1 MGRGDFMAAD
11 MINTVLKAEAEAKKR
26 KLAAEKQ
33 AAEILEAAK
42 KKAEEIEFVTLKQA
56 ENEAVLILSEAELSC
71 EGTVTQAEKLAKLRE
86 RKVISET
93 EKRYDECIRLVLD
106 SLV

>member
-1 MGRGDFMAAD
+1 MAAD
-11 MINTVLKAEAEAKKR
+11 MINAVLKAEAPAQKQ

-33 AAEILEAAK
+33 AAEIIEAAK
-42 KKAEEIEFVTLKQA
+42 KKAEEIEVVTLKQA
-56 ENEAVLILSEAELSC
+56 ENESVLIVSEAELSG
-71 EGTVTQAEKLAKLRE
+71 EGTLGQAEQLAKLRE

-93 EKRYDECIRLVLD
+93 EKRYDECIKLVLD